1 MQGWDGESFRALVEP
16 YRRELHVHCY
26 RMLGSVQDAE
36 DMVQETLVAAWRGAD
51 GYEGRASVRS
61 WLYRIATNRCLNA
74 LRDATRRPRPADRFG
89 VAPPRPTRLV
99 EPYWL
104 QPYPDSLLDG
114 VPDAAP
120 GPEARVERREAISLA
135 FVTAMQSLPPRQRA
149 VLVLRDVLGYRA
161 AEVAR
166 MLDTTDESVTSAL
179 KRARAAMPRQ
189 RPAGVRDVQEKAL
202 ATAFADAMERGDVP
216 AIVGL
221 LTDDAW
227 LTMPPAPQEY
237 QGHELIAEFMR
248 AVVFR
253 AGARRYRLVATSANG
268 QPAFG
273 LYGYDHGEPVGR
285 ARGVLVL
292 TLDGDRISAITR
304 FDTSALPYF
313 DLPEALATES

>member
-1 MQGWDGESFRALVEP
+1 
-16 YRRELHVHCY
+16 
-26 RMLGSVQDAE
+26 
-36 DMVQETLVAAWRGAD
+36 MVQETLMAAWRGFD

-74 LRDATRRPRPADRFG
+74 LRDGARRPHPGDRFG
-89 VAPPRPTRLV
+89 APPPPPTRMV
-99 EPYWL
+99 EPTWL

-114 VPDAAP
+114 VPDTAP
-120 GPEARVERREAISLA
+120 GPEVRVERREAISLA
-135 FVTAMQSLPPRQRA
+135 FVTAMQALPPRQRA

-179 KRARAAMPRQ
+179 KRARAAMPHE
-189 RPAGVRDVQEKAL
+189 RPARLGGAQERAL
-202 ATAFADAMERGDVP
+202 AGAFADAMESGDVP
-216 AIVGL
+216 AMIGL

-237 QGHELIAEFMR
+237 QGPELIGEFLR
-248 AVVFR
+248 VVVFR
-253 AGARRYRLVATSANG
+253 HGARRYRLLATSANG

-273 LYGYDHGEPVGR
+273 LYGYDDGEPVGT

-292 TLDGDRISAITR
+292 TLDGAGISAITR
-304 FDTSALPYF
+304 FDTGAMPWFGLP
-313 DLPEALATES
+313 ATLATES